1 METKNEILL
10 KYAGSLV
17 DATNAIF
24 NSVAT
29 LGEDA
34 DVNLATIRTINV
46 LAESLRSQTVIFQNA
61 VDEYKPISG

>member
-10 KYAGSLV
+10 MYAGSLV
-17 DATNAIF
+17 NATNAIF

-29 LGEDA
+29 LGEDT

>member
-17 DATNAIF
+17 DATNAVF

-29 LGEDA
+29 LGDDVE
-34 DVNLATIRTINV
+34 VNLAIIRTINV
-46 LAESLRSQTVIFQNA
+46 LTESLRSSTVIFQNA

>member
-1 METKNEILL
+1 METKNEILV

-24 NSVAT
+24 NIVTT
-29 LGEDA
+29 LGDDT

-46 LAESLRSQTVIFQNA
+46 LTESLRSQTVIFQNA